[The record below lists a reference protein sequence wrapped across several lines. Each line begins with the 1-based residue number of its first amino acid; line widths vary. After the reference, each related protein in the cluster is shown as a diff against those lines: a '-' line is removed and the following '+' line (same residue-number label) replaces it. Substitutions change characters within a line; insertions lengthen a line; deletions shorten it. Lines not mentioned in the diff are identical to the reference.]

1 MLETLHY
8 KVFTRSGVREAAFCR
23 VGYRWEKHFAV
34 FLTTRQHLSKPAK
47 ERLIMKIQTLIAVIT
62 LVAGGAA
69 FAQAPVTTKD
79 PLATPKIDQ
88 RQANQE
94 RRIDQGI
101 ASGALT
107 TKEAT
112 RLDKRETKIESD
124 KLAAKA
130 DGKITGA
137 ERRKL
142 TREENR
148 ASRAIHRQ
156 KHDRQTAAPVAA
168 R

>member
-1 MLETLHY
+1 
-8 KVFTRSGVREAAFCR
+8 
-23 VGYRWEKHFAV
+23 
-34 FLTTRQHLSKPAK
+34 
-47 ERLIMKIQTLIAVIT
+47 MKIHTLIAAIALTV
-62 LVAGGAA
+62 GGAA
-69 FAQAPVTTKD
+69 FAQAPVASKD

-94 RRIDQGI
+94 KRIDQGI

-112 RLDKRETKIESD
+112 QLDKRETRIESD

-130 DGKITGA
+130 DGKITRA
-137 ERRKL
+137 EHRKL
-142 TREENR
+142 TREQNR
-148 ASRAIHRQ
+148 ASTAIRHQ
-156 KHDRQTAAPVAA
+156 KHDRQTAA